1 MDISYEKLLEK
12 MELEL
17 KKARAAKGAVQ
28 IKGHIY
34 ALKTLAELMLEE
46 EKMDY
51 REPSLPLR
59 QPPVMPVSPV
69 VSEPIQAIHSKPL
82 ETEDGANGNS
92 LFDF

>member
-12 MELEL
+12 MEFEL
-17 KKARAAKGAVQ
+17 KKARAAKDTVQ

-34 ALKTLAELMLEE
+34 ALKALAELMLEE
-46 EKMDY
+46 EKVEY
-51 REPSLPLR
+51 KEPSLPLR
-59 QPPVMPVSPV
+59 QPLVPPSSPV
-69 VSEPIQAIHSKPL
+69 ISEPLQTIHSKPL